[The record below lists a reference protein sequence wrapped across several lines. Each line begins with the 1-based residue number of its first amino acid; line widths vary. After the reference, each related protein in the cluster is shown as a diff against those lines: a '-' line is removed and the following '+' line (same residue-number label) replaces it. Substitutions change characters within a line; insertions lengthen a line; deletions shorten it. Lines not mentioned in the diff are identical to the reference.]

1 MAQLNTS
8 SAEAC
13 TQVYMARARDLFS
26 DIRFTIASG
35 SYSEHTSLRR
45 LESELPATV
54 EALAA
59 GAYEG
64 YRALAVRNLPEFSGR
79 INPGSQKF
87 FDVWTKWYDNLGRIE
102 PRAERQCAFF
112 FATVHVA
119 PCLIMPHCSSRRPH
133 LFRLGFSPL

>member
-1 MAQLNTS
+1 MLQ
-8 SAEAC
+8 
-13 TQVYMARARDLFS
+13 
-26 DIRFTIASG
+26 
-35 SYSEHTSLRR
+35 
-45 LESELPATV
+45 ESELHAAL

-102 PRAERQCAFF
+102 PGVERQCAIFLQLSTLHL
-112 FATVHVA
+112 ALS
-119 PCLIMPHCSSRRPH
+119 CL
-133 LFRLGFSPL
+133 L